1 MRNKHSLIFGL
12 AVLLLVLV
20 IGLPF
25 LLKGVKSGPGQGVV
39 YAHVQNKAVM
49 GPRQTITLQFSAPMA
64 VMAQV
69 NETVTMENAPL
80 TLSPAIAGEGV
91 WTTDRTFV
99 FTPHVP

>member
-49 GPRQTITLQFSAPMA
+49 GPRQTITLSLPGSATPPLQL
-64 VMAQV
+64 VTDGLRPFTVKNLQV
-69 NETVTMENAPL
+69 
-80 TLSPAIAGEGV
+80 SQ
-91 WTTDRTFV
+91 
-99 FTPHVP
+99 